1 MGNIFR
7 RLKKKNDLEQF
18 NISLLEPLNNNN
30 NNNNYDKD
38 KIINEIIS
46 IKNNISL
53 LDQKIIVLENN
64 TQENI
69 NLISQDIHHINNLI
83 NK

>member
-69 NLISQDIHHINNLI
+69 KLISQDIHHINNLI